1 MIPKIIHYV
10 WVGNGQQDETIR
22 KCLQSWQQYLP
33 DYQIM
38 VWDDAALVKVGN
50 QYAKEAFAAKKWA
63 FVSDYLRV
71 YALYHYGGF
80 YFDTDLEVL
89 KSFEDFLDKKLVI
102 GFEQSKKGFVTG
114 TACVGSMPGQPLI
127 KAVLAS
133 YEGRSFF
140 RQDGKLDLTTNLH
153 AFMACY
159 TKQYAI
165 RFPHSKSET
174 LELEPG
180 VLIYPHDYFSQ
191 FSGDR
196 TYARH
201 HFLDSWGA
209 DFKKQYSFN
218 IFPGYY
224 VVLYKKRRAAIAAL
238 PQPDE
243 DENIIWQKKVKANK
257 TVALIKKVDKR

>member
-22 KCLQSWQQYLP
+22 KCLQSWHEYMP
-33 DYQIM
+33 DYKIM
-38 VWDDAALVKVGN
+38 VWDDAALEQVGN
-50 QYAKEAFAAKKWA
+50 TYAKEAFAAKKWA

-71 YALYHYGGF
+71 YALYNYGGF

-89 KSFEDFLDKKLVI
+89 KSFDDFLDKNLVI

-133 YEGRSFF
+133 YEDRSFLKK
-140 RQDGKLDLTTNLH
+140 DGKLDLTTNLH
-153 AFMACY
+153 VFMDCFV
-159 TKQYAI
+159 KQYDI
-165 RFPHSKSET
+165 RFPYPKSET

-191 FSGDR
+191 FTGDR
-196 TYARH
+196 TYAKH

-209 DFKKQYSFN
+209 DFKKQYSYN
-218 IFPGYY
+218 IFTHYY
-224 VVLYKKRRAAIAAL
+224 VILYKKRRSATTAW

-243 DENIIWQKKVKANK
+243 GEVIIWQKKVRVNKIFALTKKANK
-257 TVALIKKVDKR
+257 R